1 MQKIQTPSGPQLI
14 AVPIGQ
20 TIIQGPNGGQLVAQ
34 AGQNIIT
41 NNVQFQPNITLSSA
55 SFLASSQAPG
65 QSFTLQ
71 SSQAQIGNTLAA
83 IVSSTPTL
91 VSLPALN
98 TLSGNVITHQSV
110 IQQNTTPISSTN
122 NAAAPISTTNNLLSS
137 PVSPTKKKKP
147 KKKKKDEDLP
157 NKSQGVVDLG
167 ALMKDVG
174 LDFGADDFGFGM
186 DSGSQQQDL
195 NNSLNSSQ
203 NSSSSDLEADL
214 SASES
219 TIVSASVGI
228 TNNLAQVPNTI
239 TTNIGQIPTT
249 VSSNIGSLPSSIP
262 VNFAQLASQPQ
273 IQATIPTAAVQLQGG
288 GGATVQLAGGQVQGA
303 GAVSGIRVANPLVPG
318 QVGQQAQSLQ
328 LVQGPDGNFILQTN
342 PTANVISKFYVKI
355 AKKKKIKHV

>member
-1 MQKIQTPSGPQLI
+1 
-14 AVPIGQ
+14 
-20 TIIQGPNGGQLVAQ
+20 
-34 AGQNIIT
+34 
-41 NNVQFQPNITLSSA
+41 
-55 SFLASSQAPG
+55 
-65 QSFTLQ
+65 
-71 SSQAQIGNTLAA
+71 
-83 IVSSTPTL
+83 
-91 VSLPALN
+91 
-98 TLSGNVITHQSV
+98 
-110 IQQNTTPISSTN
+110 
-122 NAAAPISTTNNLLSS
+122 
-137 PVSPTKKKKP
+137 
-147 KKKKKDEDLP
+147 
-157 NKSQGVVDLG
+157 
-167 ALMKDVG
+167 
-174 LDFGADDFGFGM
+174 M

-214 SASES
+214 
-219 TIVSASVGI
+219 SASVGI

-342 PTANVISKFYVKI
+342 PTANVINAQSSDVGVF
-355 AKKKKIKHV
+355 